1 MLETCIEKTN
11 ILSAA
16 KRSSGYFS
24 CMVSFVVNYFWKR
37 AIDSILTVTYEWL
50 YILATK
56 SEYFIFN
63 TNTTSLRWAYR
74 KNQLT
79 VTICLRCGC
88 SLKWIIVKWIG
99 NARACKLVLSCRLPL
114 SHIAGPGW
122 LVSWTPSTIP
132 FLTCQVLS
140 LKVNSVCVY
149 ACDEMFC
156 ARLSMWLV
164 YSSLT
169 GLHGEKSP

>member
-1 MLETCIEKTN
+1 MTC
-11 ILSAA
+11 
-16 KRSSGYFS
+16 
-24 CMVSFVVNYFWKR
+24 
-37 AIDSILTVTYEWL
+37 EWL
-50 YILATK
+50 YKLANY
-56 SEYFIFN
+56 SEYFMVN
-63 TNTTSLRWAYR
+63 TNTASLRWAYR

-79 VTICLRCGC
+79 VTICLRCRC

-99 NARACKLVLSCRLPL
+99 NARACKLVLGCRLPL

-122 LVSWTPSTIP
+122 PVSWTSSTIS
-132 FLTCQVLS
+132 FLTCQELS
-140 LKVNSVCVY
+140 LKVNSVCVCVC

-156 ARLSMWLV
+156 ARLIAWLV